1 MMLRVISFY
10 TFLSICFSQSI
21 QISVD
26 KNSIEK
32 EETITFSVEASSSQN
47 FPIVDISVLKQSF
60 EIISGPSQ
68 MTNIQWVNGQMTS
81 TKTLKWNIS
90 PIKTGKII
98 IPSVEGTLD
107 G

>member
-1 MMLRVISFY
+1 MLKVIYFNI
-10 TFLSICFSQSI
+10 FLSICFSQSI

-26 KNSIEK
+26 KNSIDK
-32 EETITFSVEASSSQN
+32 EETITFSIEASSSQN
-47 FPIVDISVLKQSF
+47 FPKVDISVLKQSF

-81 TKTLKWNIS
+81 TKTLKWTIS

-98 IPSVEGTLD
+98 IPPVEGTLD